1 MWKKNYVKEEFCVPY
16 DATKIKFAFGSKLG
30 GLIDLDRLVLASFE
44 AEANFVSASK
54 PGGLINW

>member
-44 AEANFVSASK
+44 AEANLF
-54 PGGLINW
+54 PLQNWVA